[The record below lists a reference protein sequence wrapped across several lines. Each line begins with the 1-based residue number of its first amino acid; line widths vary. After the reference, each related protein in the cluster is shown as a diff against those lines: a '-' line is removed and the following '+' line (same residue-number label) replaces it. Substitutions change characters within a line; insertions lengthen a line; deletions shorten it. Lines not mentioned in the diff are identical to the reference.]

1 MIRGFRQSNGT
12 QNQTYFLG
20 PEMPEMAWSER
31 SILKANF
38 RRILFAR
45 NNMAQVRRGLWEF
58 PNLSRS
64 RGLSKRTIIDKLQ

>member
-1 MIRGFRQSNGT
+1 MIRGFRQGNGT

-20 PEMPEMAWSER
+20 PEMAWSER

-45 NNMAQVRRGLWEF
+45 NNMAQVSRGLWEF
-58 PNLSRS
+58 PNLHVQEAYQK
-64 RGLSKRTIIDKLQ
+64 GQ